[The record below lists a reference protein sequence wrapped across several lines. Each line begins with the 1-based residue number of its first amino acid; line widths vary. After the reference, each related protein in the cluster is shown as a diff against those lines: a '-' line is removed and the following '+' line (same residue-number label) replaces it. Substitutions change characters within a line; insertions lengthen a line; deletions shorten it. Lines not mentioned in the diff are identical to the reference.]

1 MSPTAADPATRKFWA
16 LGTGYNGGAVI
27 QKLPD
32 GSPPQFAF
40 FEAQPLAPVFPN
52 PASMRFSKG
61 FPKELKVLDSVASDL
76 SVPIVSARLK
86 AVLDQVAP
94 GECEFLPV
102 VLLDHKGKVAS
113 PDHAIL
119 NPLRTAD
126 LIDMKLSKYRTTSFE
141 PDQIATVYEL
151 HVLPAQV
158 DPAVHIFRAATMQ
171 EQIFIDEVVHDAF
184 ERAQLTG
191 LRLFPAEGWDGN
203 TM

>member
-1 MSPTAADPATRKFWA
+1 MSPPAAGPPARKFWA

-32 GSPPQFAF
+32 GSPRQFAF
-40 FEAQPLAPVFPN
+40 FEAQPLAPVFPTS
-52 PASMRFSKG
+52 ATMRFSKG
-61 FPKELKVLDSVASDL
+61 FRKEIKVLDSVASDL
-76 SVPIVSARLK
+76 SVPIVSARLR
-86 AVLDQVAP
+86 AALDQVAP

-102 VLLDHKGKVAS
+102 ALLDHKGKVAS
-113 PDHAIL
+113 SDHAIL

-126 LIDMKLSKYRTTSFE
+126 LIDMKLSKYRDTSFN
-141 PDQIATVYEL
+141 PNQIARVYEL

-158 DPAVHIFRAATMQ
+158 DPAIHIFRATTMQ
-171 EQIFIDEVVHDAF
+171 TQIFIDEAVHDAF

>member
-1 MSPTAADPATRKFWA
+1 MSAPAAARAPRKFWA

-40 FEAQPLAPVFPN
+40 FEAQPLAPLFPN
-52 PASMRFSKG
+52 PATVRFSKG
-61 FPKELKVLDSVASDL
+61 FPKEMKVFDSVASDL

-86 AVLDQVAP
+86 AVLDGVAP

-102 VLLDHKGKVAS
+102 ALVDHKGKVAS

-126 LIDMKLSKYRTTSFE
+126 LIDMKSSKYRTSSFE
-141 PDQIATVYEL
+141 PNQIATLYEL

-158 DPAVHIFRAATMQ
+158 DPAVHVFRATTMQ
-171 EQIFIDEVVHDAF
+171 EQIFIDEAVHDAF
-184 ERAQLTG
+184 QRAQLTG

-203 TM
+203 AM